1 MGLLNK
7 IKNHFNKAKSEVDKA
22 KPEPKKADAKLA
34 DKEPPAKPEPKK
46 TDAKPATT
54 IANNGALPGVFTVAA
69 NKKVRF
75 SMGNLQF
82 NPKKYEFRFA
92 LHQYDIIGN
101 DNAKIAP
108 NYNGWIDLFGYGTS
122 GYMGLQPYETS
133 TDTQKYLNQDINGTN
148 YDWGVYNPIGNGGNK
163 AGLWRTLTKDEWKY
177 LAETRPNA
185 TKLRSYARV
194 NGIFGYIYLP
204 DDFYEH
210 RVSVPVNSSTPY
222 DLTQW
227 AILEAAG
234 AVFLPFCEKRK
245 GNAME
250 QKVDPFYWTST
261 GYRYLPGYATYI
273 SIGGQDGSLPSFTG
287 FSVRLVQDK

>member
-7 IKNHFNKAKSEVDKA
+7 IKNLFNKDKSEADKA
-22 KPEPKKADAKLA
+22 KPEPKKAKAKS
-34 DKEPPAKPEPKK
+34 
-46 TDAKPATT
+46 ATT
-54 IANNGALPGVFTVAA
+54 IANNGALPGVFSVAA

-92 LHQYDIIGN
+92 LHQYDRIGN
-101 DNAKIAP
+101 DNAKIAS

-163 AGLWRTLTKDEWKY
+163 AGLWRTLINDEWNY
-177 LAETRPNA
+177 LSETRPNA
-185 TKLRSYARV
+185 ANLQAYASV
-194 NGIFGYIYLP
+194 NGINGFIFLP

-210 RVSVPVNSSTPY
+210 RVRVPIDSTPAIRSIPY
-222 DLTQW
+222 FWNDGCNSFDLTQW
-227 AILEAAG
+227 ATLEAAG
-234 AVFLPFCEKRK
+234 AVFLPCCGMRK
-245 GNAME
+245 GAAMAY
-250 QKVDPFYWTST
+250 DPVKSWSYWTST
-261 GYRYLPGYATYI
+261 GESVSGYATI
-273 SIGGQDGSLPSFTG
+273 FHLDIKNCSTDSFNG
-287 FSVRLVQDK
+287 FPVRLVQDVK